1 MVALPVSSG
10 EAQARI
16 KTERDVRGLSERSR
30 EKPTEREETRSHDL
44 DITTGHVVTP
54 GGYRPGASAG
64 IYPRRQGHL
73 IDYSKGTFS
82 HSVDI
87 DYTDHETISLIVISS
102 DSLKPWIRAAKD
114 RVEVLTL
121 GQDLVFRETEIIV
134 SPIPRRRSDLK
145 SFHSQDL
152 DFYGE
157 TRTVAHE
164 GTVGQKEKV
173 DGFSRERWTDNS
185 AMLLDHYCACVP
197 IRLFFS

>member
-1 MVALPVSSG
+1 MVALSVSSG

-30 EKPTEREETRSHDL
+30 EKRPSREETRSHDL
-44 DITTGHVVTP
+44 YIKTGHAITP
-54 GGYRPGASAG
+54 VGYRPGASAE
-64 IYPRRQGHL
+64 IYPRRQVTL
-73 IDYSKGTFS
+73 LKGTFS

-87 DYTDHETISLIVISS
+87 DYTDHETISLIIITS
-102 DSLKPWIRAAKD
+102 DSLKPWIQAAND
-114 RVEVLTL
+114 RVKVSTL
-121 GQDLVFRETEIIV
+121 GENLVFRETEIIV